1 MISANSKAG
10 TTIELNFA
18 WTKGQ
23 KTSPSLMAGLDNR
36 VDIQSFFL

>member
-10 TTIELNFA
+10 TTIKLNFG

-23 KTSPSLMAGLDNR
+23 KTSPSFKAGLDNR